1 MDARTHA
8 RFHVFVCISSAHT
21 QTRAVTVGPI
31 DTARAYTRLLC
42 RNTTRENEQIKYF
55 LKCTQP
61 NLFIDCHVTS
71 FFFNLAF
78 LLVHCIESDNSKREQ
93 WELAKKEVD
102 FNGNIDC
109 PLGVEWNNL
118 TIQR

>member
-1 MDARTHA
+1 MLP
-8 RFHVFVCISSAHT
+8 V
-21 QTRAVTVGPI
+21 
-31 DTARAYTRLLC
+31 
-42 RNTTRENEQIKYF
+42 
-55 LKCTQP
+55 
-61 NLFIDCHVTS
+61 

>member
-1 MDARTHA
+1 MLP
-8 RFHVFVCISSAHT
+8 V
-21 QTRAVTVGPI
+21 
-31 DTARAYTRLLC
+31 
-42 RNTTRENEQIKYF
+42 
-55 LKCTQP
+55 
-61 NLFIDCHVTS
+61 

-118 TIQR
+118 TIQRWFDSICMCLNETLGQR